1 MIDWDGAKA
10 YRTELRRAV
19 NMHKGMGRHCRP
31 ATMRER
37 WGRLARLCEG
47 KLNDALVESWTLV
60 PWVRPEALID
70 DVIERLV
77 ALRYPGAGAPPLLGK
92 EHGV

>member
-19 NMHKGMGRHCRP
+19 NMHKGVGKSTRP
-31 ATMRER
+31 ATPRER
-37 WGRLARLCEG
+37 FLRASHI
-47 KLNDALVESWTLV
+47 ALRECPGLFEDKAWTSD
-60 PWVRPEALID
+60 EY
-70 DVIERLV
+70 IERMV
-77 ALRYPGAGAPPLLGK
+77 AYRYPGCGAPPLLGK